1 MAATSTLPKLLDIS
15 ELAEHLGTSQRHIRR
30 LIADRRVPYLK
41 VGRLVRFD
49 AEDIARWLD
58 ETRKPVEAICGP
70 RR

>member
-1 MAATSTLPKLLDIS
+1 MDSTTTLPKLLDIG
-15 ELAEHLGTSQRHIRR
+15 ELANHLGTSQRHIRR

-49 AEDIARWLD
+49 ADDIARWLD
-58 ETRKPVEAICGP
+58 ETRRPAEVIRGP